1 MEREKSVGYH
11 EIEVLYDNGQTASHV
26 GTLATSGFTTIFEY
40 DDTWV
45 KRGIELSPFE
55 LPTEKQRHQLD
66 LRRMVASTF
75 GLFADSL
82 PDGWGT
88 LIMDRWFAKQGVNRK
103 EITPIDRLAFLGGH
117 SMGALSY
124 CPPLQREDSGA
135 AEAVSVGEMAR
146 EAYEL
151 YQGRIE
157 DAGRLL
163 AQIGG
168 SPGGARPKALIG
180 ISWDSRTFLSGT
192 STLPDGFTQWLV
204 KFSGGG
210 NRYDGVLEF
219 IYNQMAK
226 NAGISVPEHMLITD
240 DKGVQHIATRRFD
253 RPSGNRRRHI
263 ATACGLLHA
272 DHMAPV
278 LDYCD
283 LMKVA
288 WRLTQSGAQAEE
300 QFRRAVFNMFA
311 INRDDHSKNHG
322 YVMSEDGKWEL
333 SPAYDLTF
341 STGPNGEHWT
351 SYAGEGKNPG
361 MANLL
366 EVALTASI
374 NKKAALSIIDQVKT
388 SVAAFEQLAK
398 ANGVPEKTASPISK
412 QLEVMLSLAF

>member
-1 MEREKSVGYH
+1 MGYR
-11 EIEVLYDNGQTASHV
+11 EIEVSYDNGQTLSRV
-26 GTLATSGFTTIFEY
+26 GTVATSGFNTIFEY
-40 DDTWV
+40 DDDWAR
-45 KRGIELSPFE
+45 RGIELSPFK
-55 LPTEKQRHQLD
+55 LPTEKRTHQLNMKS
-66 LRRMVASTF
+66 MVASTF

-103 EITPIDRLAFLGGH
+103 DILPIDRLAFLGGH
-117 SMGALSY
+117 AMGALSY
-124 CPPLQREDSGA
+124 RPSLREANSA

-180 ISWDSRTFLSGT
+180 ISEDRNAFVSGA
-192 STLPDGFTQWLV
+192 SILPTGFEHWLV
-204 KFSGGG
+204 KFSGNG
-210 NRYDGVLEF
+210 NLYDGVLEF

-226 NAGISVPEHMLITD
+226 NAGITVPEHMLITD

-253 RPSGNRRRHI
+253 RPVGNRRCHI

-272 DHMAPV
+272 DYMAPT
-278 LDYCD
+278 LDYVE

-288 WRLTQSGAQAEE
+288 WRLTNSVAQAEE
-300 QFRRAVFNMFA
+300 QFRRAVFNLFA
-311 INRDDHSKNHG
+311 VNRDDHSKNHG
-322 YVMSEDGKWEL
+322 YIMSDEGKWEL

-341 STGPNGEHWT
+341 STGPNGYHWT
-351 SYAGEGKNPG
+351 SFSGEANNPG
-361 MANLL
+361 ISNLL
-366 EVALTASI
+366 PLAEVASISRKSAFLIIEEVKSAVAEFGEMAKSSGVPVKSSTPITKQI
-374 NKKAALSIIDQVKT
+374 NKM
-388 SVAAFEQLAK
+388 LAV
-398 ANGVPEKTASPISK
+398 GR
-412 QLEVMLSLAF
+412 